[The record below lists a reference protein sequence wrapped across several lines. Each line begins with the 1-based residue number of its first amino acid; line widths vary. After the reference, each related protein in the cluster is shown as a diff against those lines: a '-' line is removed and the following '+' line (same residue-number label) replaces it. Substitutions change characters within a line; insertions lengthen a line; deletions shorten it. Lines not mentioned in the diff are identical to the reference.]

1 MRIVRPF
8 AEYVLIISSRSE
20 RMSVKRTILKGTFI
34 LTITGFATRFMGFF
48 YRIFLSHTFGEE
60 GVGLYQLIFPV
71 YALCFSLTCAGIETA
86 LARCVAKRASTGKKK
101 EAKMLLSTSIALSV
115 SLSVIVMLLLQN
127 HAELI
132 AARFL
137 QEERCV
143 NLLIILSYAFPFASV
158 HSCIVGYYLG
168 LKETKIPA
176 FSQLIEQL
184 VRILSVYLFYLIGMK
199 NGTKFGIS
207 IAVGGLIAGEIASSM
222 FCLKTISKKETVCRC
237 LTKKSTALTEYTAFA
252 GELFLLSAP
261 LTASRVLLNLLQS
274 VEAVSIPLKLQSH
287 GLSVSQSLSIYG
299 VLTGMALPCVLFP
312 SAITNS
318 ISTMLLPTVAE
329 AQTLNRGRQMR
340 NIIQKSVCC
349 CVLLGSLCCIIL
361 LATGQWIGHFIFNS
375 RSAGDYIVTLA
386 WMCPFLYANT
396 TLISI
401 INGIGKTALS
411 FLINTFSLI
420 LRIFSVF
427 YCIPL
432 LGIEGYLLGL
442 LFSQLAAFVLCILY
456 LSHYLRSP
464 QIRASV

>member
-1 MRIVRPF
+1 
-8 AEYVLIISSRSE
+8 
-20 RMSVKRTILKGTFI
+20 MSVKRTILKGTLI

-86 LARCVAKRASTGKKK
+86 LARCVAKRASVGKKK
-101 EAKMLLSTSIALSV
+101 EARTLLFTAMAISV
-115 SLSVIVMLLLQN
+115 SLSAVIMLALQRY
-127 HAELI
+127 ADAV
-132 AARFL
+132 AAQFL
-137 QEERCV
+137 QEERCAG
-143 NLLIILSYAFPFASV
+143 LLIILSYAFPFASI

-168 LKETKIPA
+168 LKQTKIPA
-176 FSQLIEQL
+176 FSQLIEQA
-184 VRILSVYLFYLIGMK
+184 VRILSVYLFYLIGEK
-199 NGTKFGIS
+199 NGAGFGIS
-207 IAVGGLIAGEIASSM
+207 IAVGGLVTGEIASSM
-222 FCLKTISKKETVCRC
+222 FCLKHMAKKAPLYQS
-237 LTKKSTALTEYTAFA
+237 LTRKITKFPRYLSLA

-274 VEAVSIPLKLQSH
+274 IEAVSIPLKLQAH
-287 GLSVSQSLSIYG
+287 GMSVSQSLSVYG

-318 ISTMLLPTVAE
+318 VSTMLLPTVAE
-329 AQTLNRGRQMR
+329 AQTLNRERQMR

-349 CVLLGSLCCIIL
+349 CVLLGALCCML
-361 LATGQWIGHFIFNS
+361 LLLSGQWIGLVIFNS

-427 YCIPL
+427 YCIPVF
-432 LGIEGYLLGL
+432 GIEGYLLGL
-442 LFSQLAAFVLCILY
+442 LASQLASFLLCIFY
-456 LSHYLRSP
+456 LSHYLH
-464 QIRASV
+464 ASAKN

>member
-1 MRIVRPF
+1 
-8 AEYVLIISSRSE
+8 
-20 RMSVKRTILKGTFI
+20 MSVKRTILKGTLI

-71 YALCFSLTCAGIETA
+71 YALCFSLTSAGIETA
-86 LARCVAKRASTGKKK
+86 LARCVAKRVSVGKKK
-101 EAKMLLSTSIALSV
+101 EARTLLFTGMAISV

-127 HAELI
+127 YAELI
-132 AARFL
+132 AAQFL
-137 QEERCV
+137 QEERCSSF
-143 NLLIILSYAFPFASV
+143 LIILSYSFPFASI

-184 VRILSVYLFYLIGMK
+184 VRILSVYLFYLAGIK

-222 FCLKTISKKETVCRC
+222 FCLNMIAKKTPYCQS
-237 LTKKSTALTEYTAFA
+237 LTKRITKLPEYISYA
-252 GELFLLSAP
+252 GELLLLSAP

-274 VEAVSIPLKLQSH
+274 IEAVSIPLKLQLH
-287 GLSVSQSLSIYG
+287 GMTVSQSLSTYG

-318 ISTMLLPTVAE
+318 VSTMLLPTVAE
-329 AQTLNRGRQMR
+329 AQTLNRRQQMR

-349 CVLLGSLCCIIL
+349 CVLLGSLCCIFL
-361 LATGQWIGHFIFNS
+361 LLGGQWIGFFIFKS

-401 INGIGKTALS
+401 INGIGKTTLS
-411 FLINTFSLI
+411 FFINTFSLLI
-420 LRIFSVF
+420 RIISVF
-427 YCIPL
+427 YCIPSF
-432 LGIEGYLLGL
+432 GIEGYLLGL
-442 LFSQLAAFVLCILY
+442 LASQLAAFSLCILY
-456 LSHYLRSP
+456 LSHYLRS
-464 QIRASV
+464 QNAHH

>member
-1 MRIVRPF
+1 
-8 AEYVLIISSRSE
+8 
-20 RMSVKRTILKGTFI
+20 MSVKRTILKGTVI

-86 LARCVAKRASTGKKK
+86 LARCVAKRASVGKKK
-101 EAKMLLSTSIALSV
+101 EARTLLFTAMAISV
-115 SLSVIVMLLLQN
+115 SLSAVIMLALQRY
-127 HAELI
+127 ADAV
-132 AARFL
+132 AAQFL
-137 QEERCV
+137 QEERCAG
-143 NLLIILSYAFPFASV
+143 LLIILSYAFPFASI

-168 LKETKIPA
+168 LKQTKIPA
-176 FSQLIEQL
+176 FSQLIEQA
-184 VRILSVYLFYLIGMK
+184 VRILSVYLFYLIGEK
-199 NGTKFGIS
+199 NGAGFGIS
-207 IAVGGLIAGEIASSM
+207 IAVGGLVTGEIASSM
-222 FCLKTISKKETVCRC
+222 FCLKHMAKKAPLYQS
-237 LTKKSTALTEYTAFA
+237 LTRKITKFPRYLSLA

-274 VEAVSIPLKLQSH
+274 IEAVSIPLKLQAH
-287 GLSVSQSLSIYG
+287 GMSVSQSLSVYG

-318 ISTMLLPTVAE
+318 VSTMLLPTVAE
-329 AQTLNRGRQMR
+329 AQTLNRERQMR

-349 CVLLGSLCCIIL
+349 CVLLGTLCCML
-361 LATGQWIGHFIFNS
+361 LLLSGQWIGLVIFNS

-427 YCIPL
+427 YCIPVF
-432 LGIEGYLLGL
+432 GIEGYLLGL
-442 LFSQLAAFVLCILY
+442 LASQLASFLLCIFY
-456 LSHYLRSP
+456 LSHYLR
-464 QIRASV
+464 ASAKN

>member
-1 MRIVRPF
+1 
-8 AEYVLIISSRSE
+8 
-20 RMSVKRTILKGTFI
+20 MSVKRTILKGTFI

-71 YALCFSLTCAGIETA
+71 YALCFSLTSAGIETA
-86 LARCVAKRASTGKKK
+86 LARCVAKRASVGKKK
-101 EAKMLLSTSIALSV
+101 EARKLLFTAMALSV
-115 SLSVIVMLLLQN
+115 SLSVIVMLLLQSY
-127 HAELI
+127 AGLI
-132 AARFL
+132 AEQFL
-137 QEERCV
+137 QETRCSD
-143 NLLIILSYAFPFASV
+143 LLIILSYAFPFASV

-168 LKETKIPA
+168 LKETGIPA

-184 VRILSVYLFYLIGMK
+184 VRILSVYLFYLIGTRS
-199 NGTKFGIS
+199 GADFGIS

-222 FCLKTISKKETVCRC
+222 FCLKIITKKTTVCQRLAKRIAELPKY
-237 LTKKSTALTEYTAFA
+237 LTFA

-274 VEAVSIPLKLQSH
+274 IEAVSIPLKLQSH
-287 GLSVSQSLSIYG
+287 GMTVSQSLSIYG

-318 ISTMLLPTVAE
+318 VSTMLLPTVAE
-329 AQTLNRGRQMR
+329 AQTLKREHQMK

-349 CVLLGSLCCIIL
+349 CVLLGSLCCIL
-361 LATGQWIGHFIFNS
+361 LLLSGQWIGFHIFNS
-375 RSAGDYIVTLA
+375 RYAGDYIVTLA

-401 INGIGKTALS
+401 INGIGKTTLS

-420 LRIFSVF
+420 LRILSVF
-427 YCIPL
+427 YCIPVF
-432 LGIEGYLLGL
+432 GIEGYLLGL
-442 LFSQLAAFVLCILY
+442 LASQLAAFLLCILY

-464 QIRASV
+464 KSA

>member
-1 MRIVRPF
+1 
-8 AEYVLIISSRSE
+8 
-20 RMSVKRTILKGTFI
+20 MSLKRTILKGTLI
-34 LTITGFATRFMGFF
+34 LTATGFATRFMGFF

-71 YALCFSLTCAGIETA
+71 YALGFSLTSAGIETA

-101 EAKMLLSTSIALSV
+101 EARTLLFTGMALSV
-115 SLSVIVMLLLQN
+115 SLSVLVMLLLQN
-127 HAELI
+127 YAELI

-137 QEERCV
+137 QEERCGS
-143 NLLIILSYAFPFASV
+143 LLIILSYAFPFASV

-184 VRILSVYLFYLIGMK
+184 IRILSVYIFYLIGMK
-199 NGTKFGIS
+199 NGMKFGIS

-222 FCLKTISKKETVCRC
+222 FCLKIITRKAGCCQS
-237 LTKKSTALTEYTAFA
+237 LTKKIIRLPEYMKYA
-252 GELFLLSAP
+252 GELFWLSAP

-274 VEAVSIPLKLQSH
+274 IEAVSIPLKLQSH
-287 GLSVSQSLSIYG
+287 GMTVSQSLSIYG

-318 ISTMLLPTVAE
+318 VSTMLLPTVAE
-329 AQTLNRGRQMR
+329 AQTLNRRRQLR
-340 NIIQKSVCC
+340 SIIQKSVCC
-349 CVLLGSLCCIIL
+349 CVLLGSLCCIFL
-361 LATGQWIGHFIFNS
+361 LVTGQWMGLFIFNS

-396 TLISI
+396 TLISV
-401 INGIGKTALS
+401 INGIGKTVLS
-411 FLINTFSLI
+411 FFINTFSLI

-427 YCIPL
+427 YCIPVF
-432 LGIEGYLLGL
+432 GIEGYLLGL
-442 LFSQLAAFVLCILY
+442 LASQLAAFLLCILY

-464 QIRASV
+464 KNN

>member
-1 MRIVRPF
+1 
-8 AEYVLIISSRSE
+8 
-20 RMSVKRTILKGTFI
+20 MSVKRTILKGTFI

-71 YALCFSLTCAGIETA
+71 YALCFSLTSAGIETA
-86 LARCVAKRASTGKKK
+86 LARCVAKRASVGKKK
-101 EAKMLLSTSIALSV
+101 EARKLLFTAIALSV
-115 SLSVIVMLLLQN
+115 SLSVIVMLLLQSY
-127 HAELI
+127 AGLI
-132 AARFL
+132 AEQFL
-137 QEERCV
+137 QETRCSD
-143 NLLIILSYAFPFASV
+143 LLIILSYAFPFASV

-168 LKETKIPA
+168 LKETGIPA

-184 VRILSVYLFYLIGMK
+184 VRILSVYLFYLIGTRS
-199 NGTKFGIS
+199 GAEFGIS

-222 FCLKTISKKETVCRC
+222 FCLKII
-237 LTKKSTALTEYTAFA
+237 TKKTPVCQRLAKRIAELPKYLTFA

-274 VEAVSIPLKLQSH
+274 IEAVSIPLKLQSH
-287 GLSVSQSLSIYG
+287 GMTVSQSLSIYG

-318 ISTMLLPTVAE
+318 VSTMLLPTVAE
-329 AQTLNRGRQMR
+329 AQTLKREQQMK

-349 CVLLGSLCCIIL
+349 CVLLGSLCCIL
-361 LATGQWIGHFIFNS
+361 LLLSGQWIGFHIFNS
-375 RSAGDYIVTLA
+375 RYAGDYIVTLA

-401 INGIGKTALS
+401 INGIGKTTLS

-420 LRIFSVF
+420 LRILSVF
-427 YCIPL
+427 YCIPVF
-432 LGIEGYLLGL
+432 GIEGYLLGL
-442 LFSQLAAFVLCILY
+442 LASQLAAFLLCILY

-464 QIRASV
+464 KSA

>member
-1 MRIVRPF
+1 
-8 AEYVLIISSRSE
+8 
-20 RMSVKRTILKGTFI
+20 MSVKRTILKGTFI

-71 YALCFSLTCAGIETA
+71 YALCFSLTSAGIETA
-86 LARCVAKRASTGKKK
+86 LARCVAKRASVGKKK
-101 EAKMLLSTSIALSV
+101 EARKLLFTAMALSV
-115 SLSVIVMLLLQN
+115 SLSVIVMLLLQSY
-127 HAELI
+127 AGLI
-132 AARFL
+132 AEQFL
-137 QEERCV
+137 QETRCSD
-143 NLLIILSYAFPFASV
+143 LLIILSYAFPFASV

-168 LKETKIPA
+168 LKETGIPA

-184 VRILSVYLFYLIGMK
+184 VRILSVYLFYLIGTRS
-199 NGTKFGIS
+199 GAEFGIS

-222 FCLKTISKKETVCRC
+222 FCLKII
-237 LTKKSTALTEYTAFA
+237 TKKTPVCQRLAKRIAELPKYLTFA

-274 VEAVSIPLKLQSH
+274 IEAVSIPLKLQSH
-287 GLSVSQSLSIYG
+287 GMTVSQSLSIYG

-318 ISTMLLPTVAE
+318 VSTMLLPTVAE
-329 AQTLNRGRQMR
+329 AQTLKREQQMK

-349 CVLLGSLCCIIL
+349 CVLLGSLCCIL
-361 LATGQWIGHFIFNS
+361 LLLSGQWIGFHIFNS
-375 RSAGDYIVTLA
+375 RYAGDYIVTLA

-401 INGIGKTALS
+401 INGIGKTTLS

-420 LRIFSVF
+420 LRILSVF
-427 YCIPL
+427 YCIPVF
-432 LGIEGYLLGL
+432 GIEGYLLGL
-442 LFSQLAAFVLCILY
+442 LASQLAAFLLCILY

-464 QIRASV
+464 KSA

>member
-1 MRIVRPF
+1 
-8 AEYVLIISSRSE
+8 
-20 RMSVKRTILKGTFI
+20 
-34 LTITGFATRFMGFF
+34 MGFF

-71 YALCFSLTCAGIETA
+71 YALCFSLTSAGIETA
-86 LARCVAKRASTGKKK
+86 LARCVAKRASVGKKK
-101 EAKMLLSTSIALSV
+101 EARKLLFTAMALSV
-115 SLSVIVMLLLQN
+115 SLSVIVMLLLQSY
-127 HAELI
+127 AGLI
-132 AARFL
+132 AEQFL
-137 QEERCV
+137 QETRCSD
-143 NLLIILSYAFPFASV
+143 LLIILSYAFPFASV

-168 LKETKIPA
+168 LKETGIPA

-184 VRILSVYLFYLIGMK
+184 VRILSVYLFYLIGTRS
-199 NGTKFGIS
+199 GAEFGIS

-222 FCLKTISKKETVCRC
+222 FCLKII
-237 LTKKSTALTEYTAFA
+237 TKKTPVCQRLAKRIAELPKYLTFA

-274 VEAVSIPLKLQSH
+274 IEAVSIPLKLQSH
-287 GLSVSQSLSIYG
+287 GMTVSQSLSIYG

-318 ISTMLLPTVAE
+318 VSTMLLPTVAE
-329 AQTLNRGRQMR
+329 AQTLKREQQMK

-349 CVLLGSLCCIIL
+349 CVLLGSLCCIL
-361 LATGQWIGHFIFNS
+361 LLLSGQWIGFHIFNS
-375 RSAGDYIVTLA
+375 RYAGDYIVTLA

-401 INGIGKTALS
+401 INGIGKTTLS

-420 LRIFSVF
+420 LRILSVF
-427 YCIPL
+427 YCIPVF
-432 LGIEGYLLGL
+432 GIEGYLLGL
-442 LFSQLAAFVLCILY
+442 LASQLAAFLLCILY

-464 QIRASV
+464 KSA

>member
-1 MRIVRPF
+1 
-8 AEYVLIISSRSE
+8 
-20 RMSVKRTILKGTFI
+20 MSVKRTILKGTVI

-86 LARCVAKRASTGKKK
+86 LARCVAKRASVGKKK
-101 EAKMLLSTSIALSV
+101 EARTLLFTAMAISV
-115 SLSVIVMLLLQN
+115 SLSAVIMLALQRY
-127 HAELI
+127 ADAV
-132 AARFL
+132 AAQFL
-137 QEERCV
+137 QEERCAG
-143 NLLIILSYAFPFASV
+143 LLIILSYAFPFASI

-168 LKETKIPA
+168 LKQTKIPA
-176 FSQLIEQL
+176 FSQLIEQA
-184 VRILSVYLFYLIGMK
+184 VRILSVYLFYLIGEK
-199 NGTKFGIS
+199 NGARFGIS
-207 IAVGGLIAGEIASSM
+207 IAVGGLVTGEIASSM
-222 FCLKTISKKETVCRC
+222 FCLKHMAKKAPLYQS
-237 LTKKSTALTEYTAFA
+237 LTRKITKFPRYLSLA

-274 VEAVSIPLKLQSH
+274 IEAVSIPLKLQAH
-287 GLSVSQSLSIYG
+287 GMSVSQSLSVYG

-318 ISTMLLPTVAE
+318 VSTMLLPTVAE
-329 AQTLNRGRQMR
+329 AQTLNRERQMR

-349 CVLLGSLCCIIL
+349 CVLLGALCCML
-361 LATGQWIGHFIFNS
+361 LLLSGQWIGLVIFNS

-427 YCIPL
+427 YCIPV

-442 LFSQLAAFVLCILY
+442 LASQLASFLLCIFY
-456 LSHYLRSP
+456 LSHYLH
-464 QIRASV
+464 ASAKN

>member
-1 MRIVRPF
+1 
-8 AEYVLIISSRSE
+8 
-20 RMSVKRTILKGTFI
+20 MSVKRTILKGTLI

-71 YALCFSLTCAGIETA
+71 YALCFSLTSAGIETA
-86 LARCVAKRASTGKKK
+86 LARCVAKRVSVGKKK
-101 EAKMLLSTSIALSV
+101 EARTLLFTGMAISV

-127 HAELI
+127 YAELI
-132 AARFL
+132 AAQFL
-137 QEERCV
+137 QEERCSGF
-143 NLLIILSYAFPFASV
+143 LIILSYSFPFASI

-184 VRILSVYLFYLIGMK
+184 VRILSVYLFYLAGIK
-199 NGTKFGIS
+199 NGTEFGIS

-222 FCLKTISKKETVCRC
+222 FCLKTITKKTPYCQS
-237 LTKKSTALTEYTAFA
+237 LTKRITKLPEYVSYA
-252 GELFLLSAP
+252 GELLLLSAP

-274 VEAVSIPLKLQSH
+274 IEAVSIPLKLQLH
-287 GLSVSQSLSIYG
+287 GMTVSQSLSTYG

-318 ISTMLLPTVAE
+318 VSTMLLPTVAE
-329 AQTLNRGRQMR
+329 AQTLNRRQQMK

-349 CVLLGSLCCIIL
+349 CVLLGSLCCIFL
-361 LATGQWIGHFIFNS
+361 LLGGQWIGLFIFKS

-401 INGIGKTALS
+401 INGIGKTTLS
-411 FLINTFSLI
+411 FFINTFSLLI
-420 LRIFSVF
+420 RIVSVF
-427 YCIPL
+427 YCIPSF
-432 LGIEGYLLGL
+432 GIEGYLLGL
-442 LFSQLAAFVLCILY
+442 LASQLAAFSLCILY
-456 LSHYLRSP
+456 LSHYLRS
-464 QIRASV
+464 QNAHH

>member
-1 MRIVRPF
+1 
-8 AEYVLIISSRSE
+8 
-20 RMSVKRTILKGTFI
+20 MSVKRTILKGTFI

-71 YALCFSLTCAGIETA
+71 YALCFSLTSAGIETA
-86 LARCVAKRASTGKKK
+86 LARCVAKRASVGKKK
-101 EAKMLLSTSIALSV
+101 EARKLLFTAMALSV
-115 SLSVIVMLLLQN
+115 SLSVIVMLLLQSF
-127 HAELI
+127 AGLI
-132 AARFL
+132 AEQFL
-137 QEERCV
+137 QETRCSD
-143 NLLIILSYAFPFASV
+143 LLIILSYAFPFASV

-168 LKETKIPA
+168 LKETGIPA

-184 VRILSVYLFYLIGMK
+184 VRILSVYLFYLIGTRS
-199 NGTKFGIS
+199 GADFGIS

-222 FCLKTISKKETVCRC
+222 FCLKIITKKTTVCQRLAKRIAELPKY
-237 LTKKSTALTEYTAFA
+237 LTFA

-274 VEAVSIPLKLQSH
+274 IEAVSIPLKLQSH
-287 GLSVSQSLSIYG
+287 GMTVSQSLSIYG

-318 ISTMLLPTVAE
+318 VSTMLLPTVAE
-329 AQTLNRGRQMR
+329 AQTLKREHQMK

-349 CVLLGSLCCIIL
+349 CVLLGSLCCIL
-361 LATGQWIGHFIFNS
+361 LLLSGQWIGFHIFNS
-375 RSAGDYIVTLA
+375 RYAGDYIVTLA

-401 INGIGKTALS
+401 INGIGKTTLS

-420 LRIFSVF
+420 LRILSVF
-427 YCIPL
+427 YCIPVF
-432 LGIEGYLLGL
+432 GIEGYLLGL
-442 LFSQLAAFVLCILY
+442 LASQLAAFLLCILY

-464 QIRASV
+464 KSA